1 MSTPKSR
8 DVMVF
13 PRLKLRFLRA
23 VSIASMPRWP
33 SPSRNS
39 SCGSH
44 SLLNRPPPMSDAPPA
59 VRVPAESVLTTAHLS
74 RSAKHNSVGHGPR
87 RDLRPRPDA
96 ELVADPLYVAFGG
109 SLRDEQ
115 P

>member
-1 MSTPKSR
+1 
-8 DVMVF
+8 
-13 PRLKLRFLRA
+13 
-23 VSIASMPRWP
+23 
-33 SPSRNS
+33 
-39 SCGSH
+39 
-44 SLLNRPPPMSDAPPA
+44 MSDAPPA

-96 ELVADPLYVAFGG
+96 ELVADPLHVAFGG

-115 P
+115 ALRYLLVGHPPCDHPGNLAPAAAQPTRIGPFFSHRPSAAGV